1 MEDLR
6 EQTHQSHYEL
16 YRRNRLQEM
25 GFSDL
30 THEGRSIGL
39 GETFEQKRAE
49 HQQGLQKKEDE
60 MRQMF
65 VQRVKEK
72 ESELKDS
79 EKELHQ
85 RFENLKKM
93 HADEK
98 RKLEEKKKLLEEE
111 MSAFGRKKENE
122 KAAAAEMQRQAT
134 LQAQTLGGKNKK
146 K

>member
-1 MEDLR
+1 
-6 EQTHQSHYEL
+6 
-16 YRRNRLQEM
+16 M
-25 GFSDL
+25 G
-30 THEGRSIGL
+30 
-39 GETFEQKRAE
+39 FEQKRAE

-111 MSAFGRKKENE
+111 MVAFARKKENE
-122 KAAAAEMQRQAT
+122 KMAAAEMQRQAA
-134 LQAQTLGGKNKK
+134 LQSQTLSGKNKK
-146 K
+146 EIKKKPDLH

>member
-1 MEDLR
+1 MGHPLFLSLGRIFAIMIIKEGYACPIISQKPHEPFYSCDPFHPLL
-6 EQTHQSHYEL
+6 L
-16 YRRNRLQEM
+16 YTNYTCNSSSFFALESCLL
-25 GFSDL
+25 FL
-30 THEGRSIGL
+30 T
-39 GETFEQKRAE
+39 
-49 HQQGLQKKEDE
+49 QGLQKKEDE

-98 RKLEEKKKLLEEE
+98 RKLEV
-111 MSAFGRKKENE
+111 SNADR
-122 KAAAAEMQRQAT
+122 RPRY
-134 LQAQTLGGKNKK
+134 
-146 K
+146 

>member
-1 MEDLR
+1 ML
-6 EQTHQSHYEL
+6 L
-16 YRRNRLQEM
+16 
-25 GFSDL
+25 SDW
-30 THEGRSIGL
+30 SI
-39 GETFEQKRAE
+39 
-49 HQQGLQKKEDE
+49 QGLQKKEDE

-98 RKLEEKKKLLEEE
+98 RKLEV
-111 MSAFGRKKENE
+111 GV
-122 KAAAAEMQRQAT
+122 
-134 LQAQTLGGKNKK
+134 
-146 K
+146 